1 MLKTPLKA
9 AILLA
14 LAMAIVPTAAFA
26 ESNFSTGTGSLTAT
40 ARLDFQIV
48 APKVLYLQVGDGGPT
63 FTPSAVINLLTF
75 TVPAANIGNG
85 TAVAGSATSGN
96 LGNGAVTAKVVSNG
110 GDVTLTS
117 TTLGALTANAGADSI
132 SFSEIGVAATT
143 LNSSVALPS
152 PTFVTG
158 GVSPAVNLVAVNKI
172 VNRDA
177 RWTFSY
183 LNNNVVPAGTYGGV
197 NTQNGRV
204 TYTAVTP

>member
-1 MLKTPLKA
+1 MFKTPLKS

-14 LAMAIVPTAAFA
+14 LAMALIPASAFA

-48 APKVLYLQVGDGGPT
+48 APKVLYLQVGAGGPAFAT
-63 FTPSAVINLLTF
+63 SAVVNLLSY
-75 TVPAANIGNG
+75 TVPAASLGNG
-85 TAVAGSATSGN
+85 TAVAASAASGD
-96 LGNGAVTAKVVSNG
+96 LGNGAVTARVVSNG

-132 SFSEIGVAATT
+132 NFSEIGVAATT

-183 LNNNVVPAGTYGGV
+183 LNNNVIAAGTYGGV